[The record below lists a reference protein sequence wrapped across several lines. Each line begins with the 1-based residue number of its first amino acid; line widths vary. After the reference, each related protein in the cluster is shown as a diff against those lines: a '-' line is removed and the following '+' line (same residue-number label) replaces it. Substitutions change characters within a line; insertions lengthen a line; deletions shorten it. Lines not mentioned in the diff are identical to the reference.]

1 MPVDN
6 KKSNAFEAKDIILR
20 RTLKGELV
28 DVAPMTNSN
37 MVYTDSDTTLTE
49 TLDKINSNIGHCQ
62 KKEDGKGLS
71 TNDFDD
77 EWKDKL
83 ETDYTK
89 DEVDAIAKSLND
101 LLPHIREV

>member
-49 TLDKINSNIGHCQ
+49 TLDKINSNIGDCQ

-77 EWKDKL
+77 ELKDKL